1 MSQKK
6 RINMYK
12 KGTRPQNS
20 IEIPQQNVLKFIDLF
35 AGIGGFHQALTSRGY
50 RCVLASEIDK
60 DCIQVYQDNYPI
72 RTGNEENYIMNQDI
86 TKLETKDIPDFDI
99 LCAGFPCQ
107 SFSHAGKQQGFEDKT
122 RGTLFYDICRILKD
136 KQPKYFILENVKN
149 LKNHN
154 KGETFKTIH
163 KTLTEELGYLTHDEP
178 IVLSPHHLGIP
189 QNRERVFIIGKLK
202 EFNNNNES
210 ITRLKPYPVI
220 VEEITKL
227 KTENSNKCRIDTILE
242 TDSTIEKDILDY
254 VNISDENKQ
263 VINIWNKL
271 VKHFNSK
278 TTEKRLPG
286 FPIWTYVWEKK
297 YKTNSKGE
305 LLYDKNDNDNNNKIV
320 VDQNNNET
328 QSRIIPKWKQNFI
341 KKNQEFYNNKDYHKF
356 LKKWFQESKKNK
368 NFVGARTKFEWQAG
382 NFQDGDDLWKLMFT
396 FRPSGIRVKRPT
408 YAPTLVAM
416 AHIPYIG
423 SRKRKL
429 TPKECSKLQSFPDN
443 FKIDKKITKAYK
455 QFGNSVNVEV
465 VKKILGYLM
474 D

>member
-1 MSQKK
+1 MPQKK

-136 KQPKYFILENVKN
+136 KKPKYFILENVKN

-154 KGETFKTIH
+154 KGETFKTIY
-163 KTLTEELGYLTHDEP
+163 KTLTEELGYLTYGEP

-202 EFNNNNES
+202 EFNNEC
-210 ITRLKPYPVI
+210 ITPSYPYI

-227 KTENSNKCRIDTILE
+227 KTKNINTCDIETILE
-242 TDSTIEKDILDY
+242 TDSTIEKDIRDY
-254 VNISDENKQ
+254 VNISDVNKQ
-263 VINIWNKL
+263 VIDIWNKL

-278 TTEKRLPG
+278 TTVEKLPG
-286 FPIWTYVWEKK
+286 FPIWTYVWGKK
-297 YKTNSKGE
+297 YNKDPEGN
-305 LLYDKNDNDNNNKIV
+305 LLYDENDNDNHNKIV

-328 QSRIIPKWKQNFI
+328 QSRIIPKWKQIFI
-341 KKNQEFYNNKDYHKF
+341 KKNQEFYNNKDKNIREF
-356 LKKWFQESKKNK
+356 LEKWLQESKKNK